1 MLSVVIRSTTFGVE
15 IRSAML
21 SVAMQSVVML
31 NVAAPSGEAQSA
43 NMPTQDNV

>member
-1 MLSVVIRSTTFGVE
+1 MLSVVIRSTALCVE
-15 IRSAML
+15 IRSVML

-43 NMPTQDNV
+43 NVPTPDNV